1 MSNPILAPILAFA
14 SRLRFPTLFKIVAA
28 LFIIDLVTPDLI
40 PLLTFGMP
48 FDEVLMAALT
58 LLLASWKGRN
68 ENPEQANTSSVEK
81 PPIEGEFK
89 KE

>member
-1 MSNPILAPILAFA
+1 MANPLLTPILGFA
-14 SRLRFPTLFKIVAA
+14 SRLRFPTLFKIVVG
-28 LFIIDLVTPDLI
+28 LFIIDLLTPDLI

-68 ENPEQANTSSVEK
+68 ETPEPGQSAAEK

>member
-1 MSNPILAPILAFA
+1 MSNPLLAPILGYA

-40 PLLTFGMP
+40 PILTFGMP
-48 FDEVLMAALT
+48 FDEILMGALT

-68 ENPEQANTSSVEK
+68 ETPEQASSPASK

>member
-1 MSNPILAPILAFA
+1 MANPLLTPILGFA

-40 PLLTFGMP
+40 PFLTFGMP

-58 LLLASWKGRN
+58 LLLASWKGRD
-68 ENPEQANTSSVEK
+68 EKPEVNNVTVEQ

>member
-1 MSNPILAPILAFA
+1 MANPLLTPILGFA

-40 PLLTFGMP
+40 PFLTFGMP

-58 LLLASWKGRN
+58 LLLASWKGRDEKSETN
-68 ENPEQANTSSVEK
+68 GTSAEK

>member
-1 MSNPILAPILAFA
+1 MSNPLLGPILGYA

-40 PLLTFGMP
+40 PILTFGMP
-48 FDEVLMAALT
+48 FDEVFMGALT

-68 ENPEQANTSSVEK
+68 ETPEQANSPLSK

-89 KE
+89 KD